1 MRLAV
6 ELGTATV
13 RLGSA
18 DGRHEPPRVVPR
30 RPAESPVDAVR
41 AALHR
46 FDSAADRVEELVV
59 AYPAH
64 WSQWA
69 ARTAAERL
77 AVPGLPV
84 RTCSSAL
91 AAAREL
97 AARAIPPPGPLAV
110 LQVAPAG
117 CCATVLGAPDGPTLA
132 VRHVARSSGNHPLW
146 VLAEAAADA
155 GIPPC
160 ELTGGTLLVAERAAA
175 EQLLEPLTDLLG
187 ERPVVPADPDSLAV
201 LGALRPEP
209 ESAEPKPAEPKPAE
223 PKPAEPKPAE
233 PKPAEPKPAEP
244 KPAEPEPAVQPP
256 AEPAPELATELWPA
270 APQRRRARSMCGG
283 AAGPVLAA
291 LVAAALTWLG
301 SGIGGAIGGGIGTGA
316 FADPDVATEHTGATN
331 LAQYDYTAQL
341 PAGWRHTGGLPER
354 RRTLLTPVG
363 APAGSDLIAIEQT
376 PLGYDSVAEPDRA
389 FRELRDRYER
399 AAAGGSV
406 LTEFTL
412 STRFAGRDVIAYR
425 QRQPELNAEVDW
437 YVLFDRDA
445 QLSVGCQ
452 RTSAGADAVRAACAE
467 VVGTLRARPHGVTGS
482 R

>member
-6 ELGTATV
+6 ELGVATV

-18 DGRHEPPRVVPR
+18 DGRGEVPRVVARAPSGS
-30 RPAESPVDAVR
+30 AEAAVR

-46 FDSAADRVEELVV
+46 FDSAADRVEELAV

-64 WSQWA
+64 WSERA
-69 ARTAAERL
+69 ALAGADRL

-84 RTCSSAL
+84 RICSSAL

-97 AARAIPPPGPLAV
+97 AARATPPPGPLAV
-110 LQVAPAG
+110 LQVGPTG
-117 CCATVLGAPDGPTLA
+117 SCATVLGGPDGPRLA
-132 VRHVARSSGNHPLW
+132 VRHAARTSGNHPLW
-146 VLAEAAADA
+146 VLTEAAADA

-160 ELTGGTLLVAERAAA
+160 ELTGGTLLVAERAVA
-175 EQLLEPLTDLLG
+175 ERLVEPLTDLLG

-201 LGALRPEP
+201 LGALRPAGPAQLAAPESTGPEP
-209 ESAEPKPAEPKPAE
+209 AGPEPAEPGSAEPGAAGRGSAGPR
-223 PKPAEPKPAE
+223 
-233 PKPAEPKPAEP
+233 
-244 KPAEPEPAVQPP
+244 
-256 AEPAPELATELWPA
+256 PA
-270 APQRRRARSMCGG
+270 AAAPALAAGLWSPAGPRRRVRSALGG
-283 AAGPVLAA
+283 AVGPVLAA

-301 SGIGGAIGGGIGTGA
+301 SGVGAAAFGA
-316 FADPDVATEHTGATN
+316 AAGPGVDTEHAGEAAQ
-331 LAQYDYTAQL
+331 LAQYDYTVRL

-376 PLGYDSVAEPDRA
+376 PLGYDSAAEPDRA

-399 AAAGGSV
+399 AAADGAE

-412 STRFAGRDVIAYR
+412 STRFADRDVIAYQ
-425 QRQPELNAEVDW
+425 QRQPQLNAEVDW

-467 VVGTLRARPHGVTGS
+467 VVGTLRGRP
-482 R
+482 

>member
-6 ELGTATV
+6 ELGAAAV
-13 RLGSA
+13 RLA
-18 DGRHEPPRVVPR
+18 AVDGRGEPARMVPGR
-30 RPAESPVDAVR
+30 QAGSPADAVR
-41 AALHR
+41 AALYR
-46 FDSAADRVEELVV
+46 FDSAADRVQELVV

-64 WSQWA
+64 WSERA
-69 ARTAAERL
+69 ARTAAERVTL
-77 AVPGLPV
+77 PGLPV
-84 RTCSSAL
+84 RISPSAL

-97 AARAIPPPGPLAV
+97 AARANPPPGPLAV

-117 CCATVLGAPDGPTLA
+117 CCATVLGGPDGPTLA

-155 GIPPC
+155 GVPPC
-160 ELTGGTLLVAERAAA
+160 ELTGGTLLVAEREAV

-209 ESAEPKPAEPKPAE
+209 EPAEPKPAE
-223 PKPAEPKPAE
+223 PKPAEPDTA
-233 PKPAEPKPAEP
+233 A
-244 KPAEPEPAVQPP
+244 QPP
-256 AEPAPELATELWPA
+256 AASAPELATGLWPA
-270 APQRRRARSMCGG
+270 APQRRRARSVLGG

-301 SGIGGAIGGGIGTGA
+301 SGIASGIGTGTSTDA
-316 FADPDVATEHTGATN
+316 VADPDVAAEHTGATN
-331 LAQYDYTAQL
+331 LAQYDYTARL

-376 PLGYDSVAEPDRA
+376 PLGYDSAAEPDRA

-399 AAAGGSV
+399 AAAGGSA
-406 LTEFTL
+406 LSEFTL
-412 STRFAGRDVIAYR
+412 STRFAGRDVIAYH

-452 RTSAGADAVRAACAE
+452 RTTAGADAVRAACAE

>member
-6 ELGTATV
+6 ELGAATV

-18 DGRHEPPRVVPR
+18 DGRHEPPRMVPKG
-30 RPAESPVDAVR
+30 PAESPADAVR
-41 AALHR
+41 AALYR

-64 WSQWA
+64 WSERA
-69 ARTAAERL
+69 ARTAAERVTV
-77 AVPGLPV
+77 AGLPV

-117 CCATVLGAPDGPTLA
+117 CCATVLGARDGPTLA
-132 VRHVARSSGNHPLW
+132 VRHVARGSGNHPLW

-201 LGALRPEP
+201 LGALRLEPEP
-209 ESAEPKPAEPKPAE
+209 EPAEPKPE
-223 PKPAEPKPAE
+223 PKPGEPDPAE
-233 PKPAEPKPAEP
+233 PDPAEPDPA
-244 KPAEPEPAVQPP
+244 AHPP
-256 AEPAPELATELWPA
+256 AESAPELAAGLWPA
-270 APQRRRARSMCGG
+270 APQRRRTRSVLGG

-301 SGIGGAIGGGIGTGA
+301 SGIASGLGTGLGTGA
-316 FADPDVATEHTGATN
+316 FADPDVAAAQPGGTN
-331 LAQYDYTAQL
+331 LAQYDYTARL
-341 PAGWRHTGGLPER
+341 PAGWQHTGGLPER

-399 AAAGGSV
+399 AAAGGSE

-467 VVGTLRARPHGVTGS
+467 VVGTLRARPHGVIGS